1 MKTFDYMYEYLSRKR
16 SERKKQKEY
25 MQFEST
31 SIGDM
36 AFLLLIFFIVTGSFV
51 IRQGIFFSLPS
62 KDAGAIK
69 VEESRIMDVYPDE
82 AGFYYQDKLLS
93 REAFKAVMAEKRKE
107 SEENVMVIIMEDGV
121 RYERLVDALSVAK
134 ETGIARVSLRNQSE
148 DK

>member
-1 MKTFDYMYEYLSRKR
+1 
-16 SERKKQKEY
+16 
-25 MQFEST
+25 
-31 SIGDM
+31 
-36 AFLLLIFFIVTGSFV
+36 
-51 IRQGIFFSLPS
+51 
-62 KDAGAIK
+62 
-69 VEESRIMDVYPDE
+69 MDVYPDE

-93 REAFKAVMAEKRKE
+93 RESFKAVMAEKRKE